1 MSDWGEGYVSDLE
14 YVPGYY
20 PLQAPGLLNL
30 ATLVAGYSP
39 LPLDSGFRYCELGCG
54 LGYTTALLAAA
65 DPRGEYWAC
74 DFNPAHIARARE
86 LIAGAG
92 LGNVTFEEASFADL
106 VGPNAPDLPK
116 FDVVT
121 MHGVYSWIN
130 RENQQAILRFLDR
143 HVVPG
148 GIVYVTYNCMPGW
161 SSMLPLQRMLIEY
174 ANLAA
179 DRSDAR
185 FGEAAS
191 FARDLIATGTHVLK
205 DVEGVDKILKGTIVT
220 GGERQTLGYLVHEYL
235 NQSWQPLYHA
245 DVARDMATAKLNY
258 VGPASLLEQF
268 RDLSFSTEQRAL
280 LDRIGRADVRETFG
294 DYCLPRQFRT
304 DIYVRGA
311 ARLSEHRRNAML
323 RETAIALQ
331 VPADAVKLSLTMPAG
346 EVTLNE
352 ASYRP
357 VIDALI
363 DRGACTLGEL
373 AALPQAHGGNALPPL
388 EIAGMLV
395 GSRQAFPAVAFGQ
408 EAAQSVR
415 RFNTYAI
422 DRIADEPMDTM
433 RSLAAPLTASGLGI
447 TGAERL
453 MIDALRRGVPEEEG
467 PLGDWLAA
475 AMDSRGETVMVE
487 GKPLVESAEQREFA
501 GTRVKT
507 FLGSTLPVLRRL
519 HCL

>member
-1 MSDWGEGYVSDLE
+1 MGDWGEGYVSDVE

-39 LPLDSGFRYCELGCG
+39 LSLDTGFRYCELGCG

-74 DFNPAHIARARE
+74 DFNPAHIARARA
-86 LIAGAG
+86 LAAGAG
-92 LGNVTFEEASFADL
+92 LDNVAFEEASFADL
-106 VGPNAPDLPK
+106 VGPDAPDLPQ
-116 FDVVT
+116 FDIVT
-121 MHGVYSWIN
+121 MHGVYSWIS

-161 SSMLPLQRMLIEY
+161 SAMLPLQRMLLEY
-174 ANLAA
+174 ADLAA

-185 FGEAAS
+185 FGEAAT
-191 FARDLIATGTHVLK
+191 FARELIGSGTHVLK
-205 DVEGVDKILKGTIVT
+205 DVEGVDRILKGSIVT

-235 NQSWQPLYHA
+235 NHAWQPLYHA

-268 RDLSFSTEQRAL
+268 RELSFSAEQRAL
-280 LDRIGRADVRETFG
+280 LARIGRPEVRETMG

-311 ARLSEHRRNAML
+311 ARLSEHRRNALL
-323 RETAIALQ
+323 RDTFIALQ
-331 VPADAVKLSLTMPAG
+331 VPPESVKLSLTMPVG
-346 EVTLNE
+346 EVSLNE
-352 ASYRP
+352 DAYRP
-357 VIDALI
+357 VIDTLV
-363 DRGACTLGEL
+363 DRGACTLGDL
-373 AALPQAHGGNALPPL
+373 ARLPEQRGGNALPPL

-395 GSRQAFPAVAFGQ
+395 GSRQAFPSVAFGP
-408 EAAQSVR
+408 AATESTR
-415 RFNTYAI
+415 RFNAYAI
-422 DRIADEPMDTM
+422 DRIVDEPMDTV
-433 RSLAAPLTASGLGI
+433 RSLAAPLTASGVGV

-453 MIDALRRGVPEEEG
+453 MIDALRQGVPEEEG
-467 PLGDWLAA
+467 PLADWLAK

-487 GKPLVESAEQREFA
+487 GKPLVEPAEQRAFA

>member
-30 ATLVAGYSP
+30 ATLVAGFSP
-39 LPLDSGFRYCELGCG
+39 LSLDSGFRYCELGCG

-74 DFNPAHIARARE
+74 DFNPAHIAKARE
-86 LIAGAG
+86 LAAGAG
-92 LGNVTFEEASFADL
+92 LTNATFEEASFADL
-106 VGPNAPDLPK
+106 TGPDAPDLPK
-116 FDVVT
+116 FDIVT
-121 MHGVYSWIN
+121 MHGVYSWIS

-161 SSMLPLQRMLIEY
+161 SSMLPLQRMLVEY
-174 ANLAA
+174 ADLAA

-191 FARDLIATGTHVLK
+191 FARDLIGTGTYALK
-205 DVEGVDKILKGTIVT
+205 DVEGVDQILKGTIVT

-235 NQSWQPLYHA
+235 NHAWQPLYHA

-268 RDLSFSTEQRAL
+268 RDLSFSAEQRAL
-280 LDRIGRADVRETFG
+280 LDRIGRPEVRETMG
-294 DYCLPRQFRT
+294 DYCLPRKFRT
-304 DIYVRGA
+304 DIFVRGA

-323 RETAIALQ
+323 ANTAISLQ
-331 VPADAVKLSLTMPAG
+331 VRADAVKLSLTMPVG
-346 EVTLNE
+346 EVALNE

-357 VIDALI
+357 VIDALA
-363 DRGACTLGEL
+363 DREVCTLGEL
-373 AALPQAHGGNALPPL
+373 ASLPQAHGGNTLSPL

-395 GSRQAFPAVAFGQ
+395 GSRQAFPAVALD
-408 EAAQSVR
+408 ERSEQSTR

-422 DRIADEPMDTM
+422 DRIVDEPLDTI
-433 RSLAAPLTASGLGI
+433 RSLAAPLTGSGVGV

-453 MIDALRRGVPEEEG
+453 MIDALRRGVPAEEG

-475 AMDSRGETVMVE
+475 AMDSRGETVMVK

>member
-1 MSDWGEGYVSDLE
+1 MTDWGEGYVSDVE

-20 PLQAPGLLNL
+20 PLQAPGLLSL
-30 ATLVAGYSP
+30 ATLVSGFAPPS
-39 LPLDSGFRYCELGCG
+39 LDAGFRYCELGCG

-74 DFNPAHIARARE
+74 DFNPAHIAQARS
-86 LIAGAG
+86 LAAGAG
-92 LGNVTFEEASFADL
+92 LDNVTFDEASFADL
-106 VGPNAPDLPK
+106 TGADAPELPK
-116 FDVVT
+116 FDFVT
-121 MHGVYSWIN
+121 MHGVYSWIS
-130 RENQQAILRFLDR
+130 RENQQAILRFLAR
-143 HVVPG
+143 HVAPG

-161 SSMLPLQRMLIEY
+161 SAMLPLQRMLLEY
-174 ANLAA
+174 AGLAA

-185 FGEAAS
+185 FSEAAA
-191 FARDLIATGTHVLK
+191 FARELIGTGTHVLK
-205 DVEGVDKILKGTIVT
+205 DVEGVDKILKGNIVT

-245 DVARDMATAKLNY
+245 DVARDMATAKLNF
-258 VGPASLLEQF
+258 VGSASLLEQF
-268 RDLSFSTEQRAL
+268 RDLSFSAEQRAL
-280 LDRIGRADVRETFG
+280 LDRIGRSEVRETMA

-304 DIYVRGA
+304 DVYVRGA

-331 VPADAVKLSLTMPAG
+331 VHTDAVKLSLTMPVG
-346 EVTLNE
+346 DVTLNE
-352 ASYRP
+352 QSYRP
-357 VIDALI
+357 VIDALAE
-363 DRGACTLGEL
+363 RGACTLGEL
-373 AALPQAHGGNALPPL
+373 ANLPVGKGGNALSPL

-395 GSRQAFPAVAFGQ
+395 GSRQAFPAVAFGP
-408 EAAQSVR
+408 EAAQSTR
-415 RFNTYAI
+415 RFNTHAI
-422 DRIADEPMDTM
+422 DRIVDEPLDTV
-433 RSLAAPLTASGLGI
+433 RSLAAPLTASGIGV

-467 PLGDWLAA
+467 PLADWLAA
-475 AMDSRGETVMVE
+475 AMDSRGETVMVD
-487 GKPLVESAEQREFA
+487 GKPLVEPAEQREFA